1 MTIFFMTILNAPEPK
16 YGAIERA
23 GIKIVTAKQMLQR
36 LAITQVKTGNT
47 SKLTQWRQKNPLF
60 IVSIKINPN

>member
-47 SKLTQWRQKNPLF
+47 SKLTQ
-60 IVSIKINPN
+60 